1 MHVKLKFKN
10 NCIFTCMSS
19 EEKLQQRIKQLEEQL
34 ASQSTTVKLKVSQKG
49 CVQINGIRRMPITLY
64 RQEMET
70 ILDMA
75 EEIRTFIQE
84 NSDELSVKG

>member
-1 MHVKLKFKN
+1 MFGALK
-10 NCIFTCMSS
+10 
-19 EEKLQQRIKQLEEQL
+19 
-34 ASQSTTVKLKVSQKG
+34 KG